1 VAIINYELFVEGERR
16 EGAGAEGYPFQVGSD
31 RLFPEL
37 NQGLEGARAGDRRTI
52 AVSFP
57 PDHHDAE
64 IAGKSG
70 EYQIEVAEVKRRQL
84 PPLDDAFARRVS
96 RQVQTL
102 DELREGIR
110 NSLSALHRMTNE
122 RALENEVIEQAVANA
137 EVTAPQAMVEQEI
150 DRRLERMERELNERG
165 LTLES
170 YLERTDQTVEQVRGE
185 IRPEAEAAVRRSL
198 VLDAIGKAESIEVS
212 QQEVDQEV
220 ERMAERLGDRP
231 ARVRRAIDRGEHW
244 DAVKDRLYLGKVV
257 DLLLDNAVITEEEVE
272 AEAQDNA

>member
-1 VAIINYELFVEGERR
+1 
-16 EGAGAEGYPFQVGSD
+16 
-31 RLFPEL
+31 
-37 NQGLEGARAGDRRTI
+37 
-52 AVSFP
+52 
-57 PDHHDAE
+57 
-64 IAGKSG
+64 
-70 EYQIEVAEVKRRQL
+70 
-84 PPLDDAFARRVS
+84 
-96 RQVQTL
+96 
-102 DELREGIR
+102 
-110 NSLSALHRMTNE
+110 
-122 RALENEVIEQAVANA
+122 
-137 EVTAPQAMVEQEI
+137 MVEQET